1 MNTKHFDYFI
11 AIAETGCLTH
21 AARRLG
27 VSQPVLSRYVAGLEQ
42 QFGIPLFQW
51 DGHSFRPT
59 PAGEIYQNGIMR
71 MKELQT
77 QMLRVLNTLLGI
89 ETEVL
94 RIGMS
99 PYRGGKELASFYPEL
114 LSRYPT
120 LDLHLTE
127 GTASELLDKL
137 YKKELSAIINLYDC
151 DLMPYTK
158 IATLIKAELLL
169 VLPSYLPVCNGI
181 STTKDSPA
189 SITEQQLASLDDV
202 LFVCFDSSS
211 IIGQIVNRTCL
222 RYDFS
227 PQTLLKT
234 GNSIAIS
241 SLLSTGSYAGFQL
254 SNSGLS
260 GKDVCFF
267 HLPHPVYLYSGM
279 VFAENHQPAEIEQ
292 YLYYLEY
299 LQARKETPDV
309 LHVNDMGLQIL
320 NHVTTHLT
328 KESP

>member
-11 AIAETGCLTH
+11 TIAETGSLTH

-27 VSQPVLSRYVAGLEQ
+27 VSQPVLSRYIARLEQ

-51 DGHSFRPT
+51 DGHAFRPT

-89 ETEVL
+89 ETKML

-99 PYRGGKELASFYPEL
+99 PYRGGKELAYFYPEL
-114 LSRYPT
+114 LSHYPT
-120 LDLHLTE
+120 LDLNLTE

-151 DLMPYTK
+151 DLMPHTK

-169 VLPSYLPVCNGI
+169 VLPSYHPVCNGV
-181 STTKDSPA
+181 SATKDSPA

-211 IIGQIVNRTCL
+211 IIGQIINRTCL

-254 SNSGLS
+254 SNSGLN

-267 HLPHPVYLYSGM
+267 RLPHPVYLYSGM
-279 VFAENHQPAEIEQ
+279 IFAENHEPAEIEQ

-299 LQARKETPDV
+299 LQAKKETPGV
-309 LHVNDMGLQIL
+309 LYVNDMGLQIL
-320 NHVTTHLT
+320 NHVTAHLIR
-328 KESP
+328 ESQ

>member
-11 AIAETGCLTH
+11 TIAETGSLTH

-27 VSQPVLSRYVAGLEQ
+27 VSQPVLSRYIARLEQ

-51 DGHSFRPT
+51 DGHAFRPT
-59 PAGEIYQNGIMR
+59 PVGEIYQNGIMR

-89 ETEVL
+89 ETKVL

-99 PYRGGKELASFYPEL
+99 PYRGGKELAYFYPEL
-114 LSRYPT
+114 LSHYPT

-151 DLMPYTK
+151 DLMPHTK

-169 VLPSYLPVCNGI
+169 VLPSYHPVCNGV
-181 STTKDSPA
+181 SATKDSPA

-211 IIGQIVNRTCL
+211 IIGQIINRTCL

-254 SNSGLS
+254 SNSGLN

-267 HLPHPVYLYSGM
+267 RLPHPVYLYSGM
-279 VFAENHQPAEIEQ
+279 IFAENHEPAEIEQ

-299 LQARKETPDV
+299 LQAKKETPGV

-320 NHVTTHLT
+320 DHVTAHLIR
-328 KESP
+328 ESQ